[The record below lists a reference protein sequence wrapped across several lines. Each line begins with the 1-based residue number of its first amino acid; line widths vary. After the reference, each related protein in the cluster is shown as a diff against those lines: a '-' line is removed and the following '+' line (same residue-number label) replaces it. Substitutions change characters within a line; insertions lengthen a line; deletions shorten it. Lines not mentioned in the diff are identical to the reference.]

1 MRSQSLFLLG
11 VLLFFASSAS
21 VFRAVDGDSLSTECS
36 SAFQKVMGCLSY
48 ATGKANTPTKD
59 CCSAVQGVKDSE
71 PKCLCYVMQ
80 QAHNGSAQFKSL
92 GVQEAKLLQLP
103 TACQLQNASLSF
115 CPKLLGLSPGS
126 ADAAIFTNASTTA
139 TPAASTGTGKSQ
151 GGDSGGIQLIRP
163 PLAGLLMIVAAIFV
177 FAFPAGSASMF
188 QVLG

>member
-21 VFRAVDGDSLSTECS
+21 VFRAVDGESLSQECS
-36 SAFQKVMGCLSY
+36 SDVQKVMGCLSY
-48 ATGKANTPTKD
+48 ATGKANTPPKD
-59 CCSAVQGVKDSE
+59 CCSAVQGIKDSD
-71 PKCLCYVMQ
+71 PKCLCYTIQ
-80 QAHNGSAQFKSL
+80 QAHNASSQFKSF

-126 ADAAIFTNASTTA
+126 ADAAIFTNASTSA
-139 TPAASTGTGKSQ
+139 TPAVSTGTGKSQ
-151 GGDSGGIQLIRP
+151 GDDSSTGIQLRP

-177 FAFPAGSASMF
+177 FAFPAGPASMF
-188 QVLG
+188 QV

>member
-1 MRSQSLFLLG
+1 MLG

-21 VFRAVDGDSLSTECS
+21 VFRAVDGEILSEECS
-36 SAFQKVMGCLSY
+36 SDVQKVMGCLSY
-48 ATGKANTPTKD
+48 ATGKANTPPKD
-59 CCSAVQGVKDSE
+59 CCSAVQDIKDSE
-71 PKCLCYVMQ
+71 PKCLCYTMQ
-80 QAHNGSAQFKSL
+80 QAHNASSQFKSL

-126 ADAAIFTNASTTA
+126 ADAAIFTNASTSA
-139 TPAASTGTGKSQ
+139 TPAVSTGKSQ
-151 GGDSGGIQLIRP
+151 PEQAGGSSRIQLRP
-163 PLAGLLMIVAAIFV
+163 PLAGLLMIVATIFV